1 MMPRRPIRRRECPA
15 ESALGGALHPV
26 LARVY
31 ASRGVRT
38 PDDLELG
45 LDRLLPVGSLD
56 GVEVAADLIDAH
68 LRRGSP
74 IVVVGDFDC
83 DGATAS
89 AIVVRALRRMGAEGA
104 SFLVPDRFKYGYGL
118 TPGIVHLAAERKP
131 GLLITVD
138 NGVSSLAGVAAARAL
153 GIDVLVTDHHLPG
166 SELPDATAIVN
177 PNLAGSRFGSR
188 ALAGCGVAFY
198 VMAALAKRRGA
209 NPAAVV
215 ELLDLVALG
224 TVADVVPLDRNNRIL
239 VAQGLRRIRAGRC
252 VPGIAALAEV
262 AGRRLAALG
271 ATDLGFFVGPRL
283 NAAGR
288 LDDMSIGIECLL
300 TDDPARA
307 RTLATELDALNKERR
322 VIETRMQDD
331 ALAIVRR
338 MKFGEPGARLPAGLC
353 LYDESWHTGVVGL
366 VASRV
371 KEQVHR
377 PVIAFAPAD
386 DGTVRGSARS
396 VPGVHVRDVI
406 EAVATREPD
415 LLEKFGGHAM
425 AAGMTLQ
432 AANLA
437 RFSEAFAAEVARR
450 SEPSMLQG
458 ILLTDGALAAPEM
471 CLDTAEHLRNGGPW
485 GQAFPEP
492 VFDGEFAVVE
502 QRTLG
507 DRHLKLWVR
516 PDPHAA
522 PIEAIAFGWLARPG
536 QDVPRA
542 QQRAH
547 LVYRL
552 DVNEYQGVRRPQLL
566 LDYLE
571 CR

>member
-15 ESALGGALHPV
+15 DSPLGGALHPV

-89 AIVVRALRRMGAEGA
+89 AIVVRALRRMGTEGA

-118 TPGIVHLAAERKP
+118 TPGIVQLAAERKP

-288 LDDMSIGIECLL
+288 LDDMSVGIECLL

-338 MKFGEPGARLPAGLC
+338 MKFGEPGAKLPAGLC
-353 LYDESWHTGVVGL
+353 LYDESWHAGVVGL

-425 AAGMTLQ
+425 AAGMTLR

-458 ILLTDGALAAPEM
+458 ILLTDGALAAPEL

>member
-1 MMPRRPIRRRECPA
+1 MMLRRPIRRRECPA
-15 ESALGGALHPV
+15 ESSLGGALHPV

-38 PDDLELG
+38 HDDLELG

-89 AIVVRALRRMGAEGA
+89 AIVVRALRRLGAEGA

-118 TPGIVHLAAERKP
+118 TPGIVQLAAERKP

-209 NPAAVV
+209 NPAAIVD
-215 ELLDLVALG
+215 LLDLVALG

-307 RTLATELDALNKERR
+307 RALASELDGLNKERR

-338 MKFGEPGARLPAGLC
+338 MKFGEPGAKLPAGLC
-353 LYDESWHTGVVGL
+353 LYDESWHAGVVGL

-432 AANLA
+432 ATKLA

-450 SEPSMLQG
+450 SDPSMLQG
-458 ILLTDGALAAPEM
+458 ILLTDGALAAPEL

-502 QRTLG
+502 QRALG